1 MEVTNKSF
9 FPTSFGCDCFQ
20 GNLCFQAVSCVKY
33 KRCNMMMIIVIIIII
48 IIIMI
53 IIILMIIIITIM
65 VIAII
70 VIIIMTM

>member
-9 FPTSFGCDCFQ
+9 FPTSFGRDCFQ
-20 GNLCFQAVSCVKY
+20 GNLYFQPVSCVKY

-48 IIIMI
+48 
-53 IIILMIIIITIM
+53 MIIIITIM
-65 VIAII
+65 IIAII

>member
-9 FPTSFGCDCFQ
+9 FPTSFGRDCFQ
-20 GNLCFQAVSCVKY
+20 GNLLCFQPVSCVKY

-48 IIIMI
+48 MI

-65 VIAII
+65 IIAII